1 MRSHELGG
9 LKFEIAADVGASDEA
24 SGAFGWSAGLDG
36 LARDLICAE
45 AALVVVVVVFAVDL
59 NDAKDFDSGARLQL
73 AVVVVGASIE
83 LGLGGGILVSFEV
96 DVASWANGVKHSG
109 DDASSE
115 LMLGGFHRDFVVAAA
130 AAG

>member
-9 LKFEIAADVGASDEA
+9 LKFEIAADVGASDVA

-36 LARDLICAE
+36 LARDLRCAE
-45 AALVVVVVVFAVDL
+45 AALAVVVVFAVDL

-73 AVVVVGASIE
+73 AVVVVVGASIE

-96 DVASWANGVKHSG
+96 DVASWANGV
-109 DDASSE
+109 
-115 LMLGGFHRDFVVAAA
+115 
-130 AAG
+130 